1 MDDLGRG
8 WSSEAFF
15 WLKSPKKKTPRWQS
29 HWGRGEG
36 AGGGIKEEAG
46 TDRERR
52 KEGRW
57 SRKSQNRHTLFKSS
71 ESPIPQGCT
80 RSPSCLVVGGS
91 SLGGV
96 WVQHNAEV
104 GPEGHQLRLQPSMLP
119 TAGI

>member
-1 MDDLGRG
+1 MTL
-8 WSSEAFF
+8 
-15 WLKSPKKKTPRWQS
+15 
-29 HWGRGEG
+29 GEG
-36 AGGGIKEEAG
+36 GALKLSFGSSPPKRRLQDGRVIGAGARGRGGGIKEEAG